1 MDSYIYHHGIKG
13 QRWGIRRFQNKDG
26 SLTKRGKNRYNQ
38 KVPPKEQIA
47 EPKKKGLTS
56 TQKKILAIGAV
67 AAAAALVGVGAY
79 KLNNSRLFDTTLKAG
94 RNFYRQGSDKERI
107 DGLNE
112 LVYAVY
118 SLKDSKKYKDI
129 VSGMAGKAS
138 YTISS
143 DSPVK
148 IAGFRSQ
155 ERIFNKVLQENQK
168 FFDTYGDMKFSDFNG
183 ELGRANQ
190 MMIENGIKL
199 TDTYLHPF
207 FKELV
212 LNGYDAIKD
221 YSDRFAKTPVI
232 LLNMDGKFH
241 MK

>member
-1 MDSYIYHHGIKG
+1 
-13 QRWGIRRFQNKDG
+13 
-26 SLTKRGKNRYNQ
+26 
-38 KVPPKEQIA
+38 
-47 EPKKKGLTS
+47 
-56 TQKKILAIGAV
+56 
-67 AAAAALVGVGAY
+67 
-79 KLNNSRLFDTTLKAG
+79 
-94 RNFYRQGSDKERI
+94 
-107 DGLNE
+107 
-112 LVYAVY
+112 
-118 SLKDSKKYKDI
+118 
-129 VSGMAGKAS
+129 MAGKTS

-155 ERIFNKVLQENQK
+155 ERIFNKVLKENRK
-168 FFDTYGDMKFSDFNG
+168 FFETYGNMKFSDFNG

-212 LNGYDAIKD
+212 RNGYDAIKD